1 MEQLATQDASDQE
14 VWLALQINR
23 LEPAETV
30 LLLRRKDGSLMV
42 RGEDLRRRRLN
53 LPDVAPVLHRGEAYY
68 RLDALPGV
76 SYRVDEPRQA
86 LFVEA
91 PAGLFPGT
99 VVSGQSAGFTAPILS
114 PPGGFFNYDVS
125 AGRIAGRTDAG
136 GLFELGAFNGR
147 GAGIGSFLARDL
159 GDGTRFTRLDTTWTR
174 DQPSQLASLRLGDA
188 ISSAGSWGRSV
199 RFGGAQWATNFV
211 TQPDLI
217 TFPQPG
223 MTGEAVLPSTVD
235 LYVNDALRLRREVPT
250 GPFSIPDLP
259 VVTGQGETR
268 LVVRDL
274 LGRERVIISPYYAS
288 PRLLRQG
295 LHDYSYELGSVRDNY
310 GAASN
315 EYGRF
320 VAVGTHRLGF
330 TDHLTGEAHG
340 EFLRDQQSVGLSAAL
355 LWPAAGVL
363 SSSIASRSKGGDGNL
378 LALGFERQSRW
389 LSFGGSAQLAT
400 ERFTQLGLQ
409 PGQPAPRQLGQ
420 AFISMATGG
429 YGSFGLNYAHQ
440 NYRDR
445 DEVKLVSASYST
457 TLGKLGFLS
466 LSVLR
471 SLGADAK
478 TAVGLI
484 FTRSLGEN
492 TSASASATRQAD
504 SR

>member
-1 MEQLATQDASDQE
+1 
-14 VWLALQINR
+14 
-23 LEPAETV
+23 
-30 LLLRRKDGSLMV
+30 
-42 RGEDLRRRRLN
+42 
-53 LPDVAPVLHRGEAYY
+53 
-68 RLDALPGV
+68 
-76 SYRVDEPRQA
+76 
-86 LFVEA
+86 
-91 PAGLFPGT
+91 
-99 VVSGQSAGFTAPILS
+99 
-114 PPGGFFNYDVS
+114 
-125 AGRIAGRTDAG
+125 
-136 GLFELGAFNGR
+136 
-147 GAGIGSFLARDL
+147 
-159 GDGTRFTRLDTTWTR
+159 
-174 DQPSQLASLRLGDA
+174 
-188 ISSAGSWGRSV
+188 
-199 RFGGAQWATNFV
+199 
-211 TQPDLI
+211 
-217 TFPQPG
+217 
-223 MTGEAVLPSTVD
+223 
-235 LYVNDALRLRREVPT
+235 
-250 GPFSIPDLP
+250 
-259 VVTGQGETR
+259 
-268 LVVRDL
+268 
-274 LGRERVIISPYYAS
+274 
-288 PRLLRQG
+288 
-295 LHDYSYELGSVRDNY
+295 DNY
-310 GAASN
+310 GVASN

-363 SSSIASRSKGGDGNL
+363 SSSIAGSRSKGGDGSL

-504 SR
+504 SRQAQLQIQRNLPAGSGVGYRLLAGTGDAERREAGVSLQNDVGTYGLETARFQGQTSYRGNASGGIAMLRGDTFLSRRIDDSFAVVKVPDYPNVRVYADNQIVARTGADGSALLPRLRPYQKNSVRIEQADLPLDAQIDSMQLDAVPYFRSGALLQFPVRRSRGALMTIILEHGEPLPAGALVRIAGQAEEFPTGLRGEVYLTGLEANNRLRINWRGQSCDIVVSFPATTEPLPHLGTHACIGVKP